1 MPPRATAETAGGWVS
16 SARRSGSRQS
26 ERFRAIDIERSFG
39 LDPLDEGPL
48 AMCGFGHRTNMRI
61 EAEFDPLNAV
71 WAAESPGPRQD
82 SRAGRG

>member
-1 MPPRATAETAGGWVS
+1 
-16 SARRSGSRQS
+16 
-26 ERFRAIDIERSFG
+26 
-39 LDPLDEGPL
+39 
-48 AMCGFGHRTNMRI
+48 MCGFGHRTNMRI